1 MALEHRAYEEKRNFI
16 RMKINTPVQV
26 QAGAEQFVARCK
38 DLSGS
43 GMLLQSEREL
53 PLGTTVEIHIAQ
65 EGENRLPFNASAQVV
80 RVDAVNPAGFILG
93 LALKAIHDD

>member
-1 MALEHRAYEEKRNFI
+1 MALEHRAYDEKRSFI

-26 QAGAEQFVARCK
+26 QLGGEHFTARCK

-43 GMLLQSEREL
+43 GMLLQSDREL
-53 PLGTTVEIHIAQ
+53 ALGAQVEVHIDQ

-80 RVDAVNPAGFILG
+80 RVDAVNPSGYILG
-93 LALKAIHDD
+93 LSIKAIHD